1 MIPSDNANV
10 ANAVG
15 DVAEATEVI
24 TTMTDDRVGSRGH
37 LQDVAVHPSEE
48 TIVDLRRG
56 GKLIPIFQGHTVGG
70 LQMAE
75 QSGDHHLYDDPDPSH
90 GRALGLHHGGAIAS
104 IGKLHHQDI
113 AVLLVDR

>member
-1 MIPSDNANV
+1 MAD
-10 ANAVG
+10 AVG
-15 DVAEATEVI
+15 AVAEVTEVI

-37 LQDVAVHPSEE
+37 LLQDVAVHPSEE

-70 LQMAE
+70 HQMAE
-75 QSGDHHLYDDPDPSH
+75 QSGDHRLYDDPDPSH
-90 GRALGLHHGGAIAS
+90 GRPLGPHHGGAIAT

-113 AVLLVDR
+113 AVLLVDQ